1 MPKEYKFT
9 KRTVTTVVVG
19 DGCECEDLKDYNPC
33 KKCDDAAWDAF
44 HDEDGTVKELP
55 IEWEVA

>member
-9 KRTVTTVVVG
+9 KKTVTTVIV
-19 DGCECEDLKDYNPC
+19 DNDCECNDLKIFNPC
-33 KKCDDAAWDAF
+33 EKCDSAAWDAF